1 MKYVE
6 IKAVEVNNMGPDPLQ
21 DSVILAV
28 DETKTRVEDVPSVL
42 RKIIKKKYNVRE
54 FGEEFKKDQILFG
67 KEMDEI
73 DENLLNEYGL
83 YTVTIQEIKVNWD
96 DGMTR

>member
-6 IKAVEVNNMGPDPLQ
+6 IKAIEVNAIGSDPLQ

-28 DETKTRVEDVPSVL
+28 DETKTKVEDVPSVL
-42 RKIIKKKYNVRE
+42 RKILKKKFNIAAFGQNYNN
-54 FGEEFKKDQILFG
+54 DPILFG

-73 DENLLNEYGL
+73 DEKDLNEYGL
-83 YTVTIQEIKVNWD
+83 YTVNIQEIKVNWEN
-96 DGMTR
+96 GKTL